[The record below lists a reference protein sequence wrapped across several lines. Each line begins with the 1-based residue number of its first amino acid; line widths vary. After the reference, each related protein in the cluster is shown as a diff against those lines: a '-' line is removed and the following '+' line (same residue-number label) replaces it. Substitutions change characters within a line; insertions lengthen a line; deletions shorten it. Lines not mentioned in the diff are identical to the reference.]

1 MSFADVARRYAI
13 QATVISVL
21 VGITTA
27 PMPLLAGGGIQERS
41 MRQRG
46 QSEPTPTEP
55 ALLIGATATPRL
67 QIGPTPTPTP
77 AGGVVGSTYTGPRH
91 GWTIAWND
99 DWAVEEETSGNA
111 GDQLVLTN
119 GTTTL
124 FLESRDGADDPDEC
138 LVALTRRHAESETAG
153 NPAPAADPEGS
164 PLASAEEDRA
174 WAVYV
179 VEGQA
184 IYVECRAL
192 GETTLHIVARAP
204 LEVFNAEAAGV
215 LTLLDAIR
223 APGVPA
229 SSSPVV
235 SPSATASPTPT
246 ASPTLTPTPR
256 PTATPRPSPTPDEAE
271 DVARA
276 EATAIACLEL
286 SMNQT
291 GCPVR
296 AFEEAYR
303 RHPTSARLRED
314 LYLALVLNGL
324 QHERLGSLDAAR
336 ENYERA
342 YDLIPSRPEAVA
354 ELDRVRP
361 YADSLFADPFE
372 STLGFKT
379 TSDASSDSYYD
390 NGTLGMRVKRAGYY
404 FYYLLQGV
412 DVGAGGYAVLY
423 DARVTA
429 GTYGSFD
436 IYLGATSSMAYRFR
450 FYPMSGNWVWER
462 VDLIG
467 GQATLLDNGFGASS
481 NYYLGTSDRVEA
493 RVESGLATFLVNGVE
508 VGASRLP
515 GTGEVGFG
523 VSMPDDSYEFH
534 FAVAF
539 DNLAVYRLGSSG
551 GDIASLV
558 TPLNKQRSA
567 LG

>member
-1 MSFADVARRYAI
+1 M
-13 QATVISVL
+13 L
-21 VGITTA
+21 
-27 PMPLLAGGGIQERS
+27 
-41 MRQRG
+41 QRG
-46 QSEPTPTEP
+46 QTEPTPTGS

-77 AGGVVGSTYTGPRH
+77 AGGVVGSTYTNPRH

-99 DWAVEEETSGNA
+99 GWAVEEEASGNA
-111 GDQLVLTN
+111 GNQLVLTN

-124 FLESRDGADDPDEC
+124 SLESRDGADDPDEC
-138 LVALTRRHAESETAG
+138 LVALTRRHAESETSG

-184 IYVECRAL
+184 MYVECRAL

-204 LEVFNAEAAGV
+204 LEAFNAEAAGV

-223 APGVPA
+223 APGAPA
-229 SSSPVV
+229 SSSPAV

-246 ASPTLTPTPR
+246 AVEPSPTASPSPQ
-256 PTATPRPSPTPDEAE
+256 PVTATLAPTPRPSPTPDEAE

-303 RHPTSARLRED
+303 RHPSSARLRED

-354 ELDRVRP
+354 ALDRVRP

-372 STLGFKT
+372 STLGFNT
-379 TSDASSDSYYD
+379 PSDASSDSYYD

-412 DVGAGGYAVLY
+412 DVGGGGYAVLY
-423 DARVTA
+423 DAQVTA

-450 FYPMSGNWVWER
+450 LYPMSGNWIWER

-467 GQATLLDNGFGASS
+467 GQATLLDNGFGALS
-481 NYYLGTSDRVEA
+481 NYYQGTPDRVEA
-493 RVESGLATFLVNGVE
+493 RVESGMATFLVNGVE
-508 VGASRLP
+508 VGSSRLP
-515 GTGEVGFG
+515 GTGQVGFG
-523 VSMPDDSYEFH
+523 VTMPEDSYELH

-539 DNLAVYRLGSSG
+539 DNLAVYRLGISG
-551 GDIASLV
+551 GDIASLEASR
-558 TPLNKQRSA
+558 KDQSSA
-567 LG
+567 PGASGVDFPSPRA